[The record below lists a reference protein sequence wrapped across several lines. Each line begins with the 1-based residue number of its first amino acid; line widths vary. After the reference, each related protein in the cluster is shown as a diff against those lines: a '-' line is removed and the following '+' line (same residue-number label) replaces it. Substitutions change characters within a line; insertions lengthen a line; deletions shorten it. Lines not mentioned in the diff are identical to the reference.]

1 MTRAKGSSALR
12 CDIKVATSGWA
23 LSILFKFF
31 FAGFFFLG
39 IDRLCCFVLGTDS
52 THEEKSCDAHSWR
65 HKARR

>member
-1 MTRAKGSSALR
+1 
-12 CDIKVATSGWA
+12 VATSGWA